1 MCSFAWTGI
10 SYLLVLSWFREV
22 LIFFTKSP
30 WDGVCSLG
38 WADDSFTQVD
48 TGKVCILCM
57 VWRVHM
63 ELS

>member
-1 MCSFAWTGI
+1 MGI

-22 LIFFTKSP
+22 MIFFTKSC

-38 WADDSFTQVD
+38 WTDDSVTQVD
-48 TGKVCILCM
+48 TSMVCIPSLL
-57 VWRVHM
+57 WRVHM